1 MGKSSPPLKH
11 VCSLSLLCQIHLS
24 EVGRHYHV
32 FPKGTFKA
40 QFAPPVIP
48 RLVLQFLAK
57 TPPTWTWTTRAGK
70 SFNVP
75 SVPTACS
82 RDSPKVIQ
90 WIISIFHAFKA
101 QLVPQAI
108 SQETGRVLPDY
119 VKLYQNNM
127 LMHFRSQQAQSMS
140 IVEESTAHPDHPW
153 LMPIIEHRH
162 SPIFIQCID
171 SSMAPIYSHAMPNDV
186 QQVAA
191 VSYPKASPQYLGVD
205 SNGDLRVS
213 VQCLSEY
220 VKILINLTEDDPQP
234 PLSPLS
240 SVSRG
245 CPLADGGL
253 SAHSHPTLL
262 LSLSPSPLP

>member
-1 MGKSSPPLKH
+1 M
-11 VCSLSLLCQIHLS
+11 
-24 EVGRHYHV
+24 
-32 FPKGTFKA
+32 
-40 QFAPPVIP
+40 
-48 RLVLQFLAK
+48 
-57 TPPTWTWTTRAGK
+57 
-70 SFNVP
+70 
-75 SVPTACS
+75 
-82 RDSPKVIQ
+82 IQ
-90 WIISIFHAFKA
+90 WIVSIFHAFKA
-101 QLVPQAI
+101 QLAPQAI

-127 LMHFRSQQAQSMS
+127 LMHFHSQQAQSRATPKPTPSQTNRPSPGQPPSQSPQGLTIAELLSKIEELRLDFEKFKRAHEASSSEDSSSPVSSPQAATTVLPNDPPSPLSSTSFMS

-153 LMPIIEHRH
+153 LTPIIEHRH

-191 VSYPKASPQYLGVD
+191 VSYPKASPRYLSVD

-245 CPLADGGL
+245 RPLADGGL